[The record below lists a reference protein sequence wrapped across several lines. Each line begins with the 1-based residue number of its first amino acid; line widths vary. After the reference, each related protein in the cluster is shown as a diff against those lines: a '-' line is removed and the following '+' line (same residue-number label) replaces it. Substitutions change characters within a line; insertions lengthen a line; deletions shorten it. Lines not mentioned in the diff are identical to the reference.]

1 MAARAAIVWFAKPW
15 ILVKNGYRGSIPLP
29 SSKHLKFNLD
39 LFGPLQYNDYS
50 MGQTIFRMTKLIND
64 FNTKFKGSTAPKP
77 RQIYTG
83 VNMIGIAQIPK
94 SNAVPV
100 FSAKEARG
108 TVKVK

>member
-1 MAARAAIVWFAKPW
+1 
-15 ILVKNGYRGSIPLP
+15 LP
-29 SSKHLKFNLD
+29 SAKHLKFNLD
-39 LFGPLQYNDYS
+39 LCGPLQYNNYS
-50 MGQTIFRMTKLIND
+50 MGRIIFRMSKLISD

-83 VNMIGIAQIPK
+83 TEMIGIAQIPK

-100 FSAKEARG
+100 FSAKEAQD